1 MATHRAL
8 GRARVPALVAGVAA
22 AAAMIA
28 VVPDSA
34 ARLPTA
40 ALAATPLVHGTS
52 ISIGARAGSP
62 LAGIGAV
69 AGGGGTAR
77 LLIDYPEPQ
86 RTQILDYLFKPGYGA
101 DIQILK
107 LEIGGDAEATDAA
120 EPSFW
125 HSRLGVVNCNA
136 GYEMWL
142 ARQAK
147 AINPRIVLTA
157 LQWNAPG
164 WVGHQA
170 EQAWTQTDIT
180 YLLRWLKC
188 AKSYGMRIPYLG
200 GFNEH
205 LPHGKITPAI
215 MQWFI
220 NLRAA
225 LNQHGYRYV
234 RLIAVDSARRD
245 PDVSDMLAGHPKFAR
260 AIGVLGYHDICRYPT
275 TGLACTI
282 PPAARTSGKRIWATE
297 IGALRPPGGSAA
309 LARTINN
316 AYIQTGT
323 TGILEYPLITSMPGG
338 MPEENRGLVIANQP
352 WSGYYQVPLT
362 TWVVAQ
368 TTQFT
373 KSGWLHAGSG
383 QFGGS
388 YGTYVAYM
396 ARDRSYWSLV
406 AQTSDAAG
414 PQTITV
420 HLAGRLHAS
429 AVHVWAT
436 NLRGDVSTWF
446 VRKGNITPRSGTFR
460 ATLKAGYIYSF
471 TTTTR
476 QGKGVPSPAIPNAT
490 PMIPATATMPGY
502 TTTPAAGQ
510 PWGPDTT
517 LEPWALEPEDGS
529 FEYPS
534 ATSTHFVQT
543 TAGRPDFWQPPNSR
557 EIARFPYAVIGDY
570 CLGNVAPSAK
580 TSVPA
585 YCNGQP
591 ADYTVTATVTF
602 TGTSQSAGVIARY
615 NRPITSP
622 VQYFLGYRFMV
633 SQSGAWKVYRD
644 FNAPTNK
651 GGPAPKVLQSGQ
663 ATLATGSTHS
673 ISLKVAGTTLTA
685 GIDGATV
692 WSGTDPNPSPYLTG
706 VAGIATGGWYPVQ
719 FDNVTISR

>member
-1 MATHRAL
+1 MATRRAP
-8 GRARVPALVAGVAA
+8 RPARVLAMLAGMAVAA
-22 AAAMIA
+22 ALIA
-28 VVPDSA
+28 EVPGAA
-34 ARLPTA
+34 ARLPGA
-40 ALAATPLVHGTS
+40 AFAAPRVPAIA
-52 ISIGARAGSP
+52 ISIGRQVGSR
-62 LAGIGAV
+62 LGGIGAV

-101 DIQILK
+101 DIQVLK

-125 HSRLGVVNCNA
+125 HSKLGTVNCNA

-147 AINPRIVLTA
+147 ALNPRIVLTA

-180 YLLRWLKC
+180 YLLRWLRC
-188 AKSYGMRIPYLG
+188 AKSYGLRVPYLG

-220 NLRAA
+220 DLHAA
-225 LNQHGYRYV
+225 LTKHGYGYV
-234 RLIAVDSARRD
+234 KLIAVDSARRD
-245 PDVSDMLAGHPKFAR
+245 PDVSDMLVGHPAFAR

-282 PPAARTSGKRIWATE
+282 PPAARTSGKAIWATE

-316 AYIQTGT
+316 AYIQTRT
-323 TGILEYPLITSMPGG
+323 TGILAYPLITSMPGG

-362 TWVVAQ
+362 AWVVAQ

-373 KSGWLHAGSG
+373 KPGWRHTTSGH
-383 QFGGS
+383 FGGA
-388 YGTYVAYM
+388 YGTYVGYEAP
-396 ARDRSYWSLV
+396 DRSYWSLV
-406 AQTSDAAG
+406 AQTSDAPG
-414 PQTITV
+414 PQTISV
-420 HLAGRLHAS
+420 HLAGGLHAS
-429 AVHVWAT
+429 VVHVWAT
-436 NLRGDVSTWF
+436 NLRGTGSSWF
-446 VRKGNITPRSGTFR
+446 IQQPNITAHSGTFT

-471 TTTTR
+471 TTTTG
-476 QGKGVPSPAIPNAT
+476 QGKGTPSPAIPAAT
-490 PMIPATATMPGY
+490 PMTLPF
-502 TTTPAAGQ
+502 TTTPALGQ

-517 LEPWALEPEDGS
+517 LEPWAVEPADGS
-529 FEYPS
+529 FEYPNAS
-534 ATSTHFVQT
+534 SPYFVQT
-543 TAGRPDFWQPPNSR
+543 TAGRPDFWQPPNRR

-570 CLGNVAPSAK
+570 CLGNVGPTAKGSAP
-580 TSVPA
+580 T
-585 YCNGQP
+585 YCGSLP

-602 TGTSQSAGVIARY
+602 TGTNQSAGVIARY
-615 NRPITSP
+615 NRPNTSP
-622 VQYFLGYRFMV
+622 IQYFMGYRFMV
-633 SQSGAWKVYRD
+633 SQTGAWTVYHH
-644 FNAPTNK
+644 FIAPTNK
-651 GGPAPKVLQSGQ
+651 GGPAPVVLQQGVVT
-663 ATLATGSTHS
+663 ALGVGSQHT
-673 ISLKVAGTTLTA
+673 ISLAVAGNVLTA
-685 GIDGATV
+685 SIDGTTV
-692 WSGTDPNPSPYLTG
+692 WSGSDASPYLTG